1 MKKTFATIV
10 LLALGGVFALAQ
22 ARAVPPG
29 MVHVEGGTMWMGGRY
44 VTLSSFNIGRFP
56 VTQGEWYDLMG
67 TRPSHFAGADWR
79 NLPVEQVSWF
89 DAIEFA
95 NAKSRR
101 AGLAPAYTIS
111 GTGANRAVTWNR
123 DANGYRLPT
132 EAEWEF
138 AARGGA
144 VCRGNFEFS
153 GSNVVGEVAWH
164 SGNSGGSTQLVG
176 MLRPNALGIYDM
188 SGNVWE
194 WVWDW
199 HGALPSSGQAT
210 NPTGAAAGGDR
221 VFRGGGWV
229 DAPGYARS
237 AFRIGDI
244 PGVRSGAIGFRVVRP

>member
-1 MKKTFATIV
+1 MKKTLATIA

-22 ARAVPPG
+22 ARAVSPG
-29 MVHVEGGTMWMGGRY
+29 MVHVEGGIMWMGGRY

-56 VTQGEWYDLMG
+56 VTQGEWYDLMR
-67 TRPSHFAGADWR
+67 TRPSRFTGAGWR
-79 NLPVEQVSWF
+79 NLLVEQVSWF

-111 GTGANRAVTWNR
+111 GAGANRAVTWNR

-138 AARGGA
+138 AARGGMA
-144 VCRGNFEFS
+144 CHGNYEFS
-153 GSNVVGEVAWH
+153 GSNAVSEVAWYR
-164 SGNSGGSTQLVG
+164 GNSGGSTQPVG
-176 MLRPNALGIYDM
+176 LLRPNALGLYDM

-199 HGALPSSGQAT
+199 RGSHSNFPET
-210 NPTGAAAGGDR
+210 DPTGAAAGGDR
-221 VFRGGGWV
+221 VIRGGSWSNPP
-229 DAPGYARS
+229 ALARS
-237 AFRIGDI
+237 AIRGSDVPSARGGDL
-244 PGVRSGAIGFRVVRP
+244 GFRVARP